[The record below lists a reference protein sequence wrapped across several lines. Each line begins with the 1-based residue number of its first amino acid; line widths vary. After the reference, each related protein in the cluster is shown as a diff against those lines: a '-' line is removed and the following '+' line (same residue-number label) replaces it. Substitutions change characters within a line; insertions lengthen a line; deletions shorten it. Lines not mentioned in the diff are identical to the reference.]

1 LELKKRTMKKLTY
14 LLLLFV
20 IPMTISCG
28 SILSAHDQEEE
39 PLVEATV
46 EPSTAKAKTTEEDNE
61 PTIPPPPL
69 ND

>member
-1 LELKKRTMKKLTY
+1 
-14 LLLLFV
+14 
-20 IPMTISCG
+20 MTISCG

>member
-28 SILSAHDQEEE
+28 SILSSNDPEEEE
-39 PLVEATV
+39 PQVEAPIFKEGQAGTDERDD
-46 EPSTAKAKTTEEDNE
+46 EPIT
-61 PTIPPPPL
+61 PPPPFE
-69 ND
+69 D